1 MYWQAARRAAEYP
14 VRPRCVKCTPYPV
27 SMRVS
32 LIFFML
38 ILLPVA
44 TGVHAWLFC
53 RDNLPALTQEA
64 VRRLKDAGVRDP
76 IVDIE
81 FFDIAVRGDADDPVQ
96 YQKALASIRNMS
108 PLRLKPEA
116 VRIHVKAR
124 LKAVLDGDTLRISG
138 WLPEEGGETEKIR
151 HLVAELRPDLKID
164 TQGLRQAPEVTWPEG
179 LKPPLTASSP
189 LLKPILER
197 LRVPAELHVRAKD
210 DAITLAGLLPAA
222 GLKEEL
228 VAALTEVAGARVVD
242 PSALKASSHV
252 MAAAFAKP
260 EALAAFLRSFFKG
273 APPRSFDID
282 ASGVPHLEGLA
293 TRQSESE
300 WLALLRPLTGGARVH
315 ARLTLVP
322 SELHAPGYKPRSV
335 LPSASLE
342 SVRAALHQ
350 TCVSFE
356 AGVTRLTP
364 EEQTKLAALSS
375 LLLSA
380 GPSLGLVIGAHP
392 DPGAPTG
399 VEQSVGKARA
409 EAVLSFLIEQG
420 VPSTDISAVVFDPV
434 PVGSPFA
441 PSTPRCVEIL
451 IK

>member
-1 MYWQAARRAAEYP
+1 
-14 VRPRCVKCTPYPV
+14 
-27 SMRVS
+27 MRIS
-32 LIFFML
+32 LIFLML

-64 VRRLKDAGVRDP
+64 VRRLREAGVRDP

-81 FFDIAVRGDADDPVQ
+81 FFDIAIRGEADDPAQ
-96 YQKALASIRNMS
+96 YQAALASIRNMP

-116 VRIHVKAR
+116 VRVQVTAR
-124 LKAVLDGDTLRISG
+124 LKAMLEGDTLRITG
-138 WLPEEGGETEKIR
+138 WLPEGGDETENVR
-151 HLVAELRPDLKID
+151 RLVAELRPDLKID
-164 TQGLRQAPEVTWPEG
+164 IQGLRHAPEVKWPEG
-179 LKPPLTASSP
+179 LKPPLTAGSS
-189 LLKPILER
+189 LLKPILEK
-197 LRVPAELHVRAKD
+197 LRVPAELHVRATED
-210 DAITLAGLLPAA
+210 TITLTGFLPAA
-222 GLKEEL
+222 ELKEEL
-228 VAALTEVAGARVVD
+228 VAAVTGVAGARVVD

-252 MAAAFAKP
+252 MTAAFAKP
-260 EALAAFLRSFFKG
+260 AALAAFLSSFLKS

-282 ASGVPHLEGLA
+282 ASGIPHLAGMA

-300 WLALLRPLTGGARVH
+300 WLALLRPLTGGARVDTK
-315 ARLTLVP
+315 LTLVP
-322 SELHAPGYKPRSV
+322 SELHAPGYMPRSM
-335 LPSASLE
+335 LPSASLQP
-342 SVRAALHQ
+342 VRAALQ
-350 TCVSFE
+350 QACVFFE
-356 AGVTRLTP
+356 PGSTRLAP

-392 DPGAPTG
+392 DPGGPTG
-399 VEQSVGKARA
+399 TEKSVGKARA

-420 VPSTDISAVVFDPV
+420 VPSADISAVVFDPV

-441 PSTPRCVEIL
+441 PSAPRCVEIL

>member
-1 MYWQAARRAAEYP
+1 
-14 VRPRCVKCTPYPV
+14 
-27 SMRVS
+27 MRVS
-32 LIFFML
+32 LIFLML

-53 RDNLPALTQEA
+53 RDNLPVLTQEA
-64 VRRLKDAGVRDP
+64 IRRLKDAGVRDP

-81 FFDIAVRGDADDPVQ
+81 FFDIAIRGEADDPVQ
-96 YQKALASIRNMS
+96 YQKALASIRTMS

-116 VRIHVKAR
+116 VRIHVTAR
-124 LKAVLDGDTLRISG
+124 MKAVLEGDTLRISG
-138 WLPEEGGETEKIR
+138 WLPEEGGEAENVQR
-151 HLVAELRPDLKID
+151 LVAELRPDLKVD
-164 TQGLRQAPEVTWPEG
+164 TTGLNHSPEVAWPEG

-189 LLKPILER
+189 LLKPILEK
-197 LRVPAELHVRAKD
+197 LRVPAELHVRSQD
-210 DAITLAGLLPAA
+210 DTISLTGLLPATE
-222 GLKEEL
+222 LKEEL
-228 VAALTEVAGARVVD
+228 VAALTEVAGTRVVD

-260 EALAAFLRSFFKG
+260 AALAAFLRSFFKL
-273 APPRSFDID
+273 ASPRSFDVD

-300 WLALLRPLTGGARVH
+300 WLALLRPLTGGAKVD
-315 ARLTLVP
+315 AKLTLVP
-322 SELHAPGYKPRSV
+322 SELHAPGYKVRSV
-335 LPSASLE
+335 LPSASLA
-342 SVRAALHQ
+342 SVREALHQ
-350 TCVSFE
+350 ACVSFDPG
-356 AGVTRLTP
+356 ATRLTP
-364 EEQTKLAALSS
+364 EEQTKLAALSP

-392 DPGAPTG
+392 DPGGPAG
-399 VEQSVGKARA
+399 VENSVDKARA

-420 VPSTDISAVVFDPV
+420 VPSADISAVVFDPV